1 MGLKHECQREKGVVK
16 KENRT
21 VTNTENVCKALW
33 TCASE
38 KRETDGR
45 TFVIKLLMDFGL
57 FFLPDCSL
65 S

>member
-1 MGLKHECQREKGVVK
+1 MGLKHECQRGKGVVK

-45 TFVIKLLMDFGL
+45 MFVIKLLMDFGL
-57 FFLPDCSL
+57 FFPA
-65 S
+65 